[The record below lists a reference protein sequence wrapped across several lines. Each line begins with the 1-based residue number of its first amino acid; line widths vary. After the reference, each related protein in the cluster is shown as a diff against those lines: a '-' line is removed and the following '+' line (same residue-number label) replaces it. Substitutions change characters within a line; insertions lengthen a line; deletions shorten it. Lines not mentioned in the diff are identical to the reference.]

1 MDEHAGQP
9 GFPALSQ
16 ASSREP
22 PSPEALPE
30 IEGYKILEEL
40 PRGGQAVVYKAIDKA
55 TGKRVALKVLPV
67 ALVSSA
73 SARRHFEREVE
84 LARQL
89 SHPNIVAILDSGIT
103 RGQYYFAMDYIRGQ
117 TLDRYVAAQVLSLRD
132 TMRLFSMICNAVTGA
147 HQRGVIHRDL
157 KPSNILIDEHGQPH
171 VVDFGLAKAAWP
183 LGLDS
188 KETVVPTLTGEI
200 KGTVAYMAPEQAF
213 GPPDRVDV
221 RADVYALGVVLYQMA
236 LGRFPYDVSGTAL
249 EVLDTIRSS
258 DPLRPRKVR
267 PRFDSDVEA
276 ILLKALAKD
285 PAQRYQSA
293 AELQHDV
300 DCWLNGLPIVAKS
313 VSFLYLLRKLI
324 ARHKYA
330 ASVAGLLAVT
340 VLGFL
345 GFSFNLYRWWQ
356 RAESQ
361 AAEVRAQLGEQTR
374 MYSSLTQQAMFLH
387 VLDLWHAGRV
397 QEAKLA
403 CQGLVPGGKE
413 GAAADLLLEERSW
426 ADKVERVRGLPGP
439 NEFLLGFL
447 AGEHLLKA
455 GRAKEAEQAY
465 RGCLSVPVRDGEE
478 LLRMRVRVRLY
489 ELVQGSP

>member
-1 MDEHAGQP
+1 M
-9 GFPALSQ
+9 
-16 ASSREP
+16 
-22 PSPEALPE
+22 
-30 IEGYKILEEL
+30 
-40 PRGGQAVVYKAIDKA
+40 VYKAIDKA

-117 TLDRYVAAQVLSLRD
+117 TLDRYVAAQVLS
-132 TMRLFSMICNAVTGA
+132 
-147 HQRGVIHRDL
+147 
-157 KPSNILIDEHGQPH
+157 SNILIDEHGQPH

-361 AAEVRAQLGEQTR
+361 AAERQDRRRGPRTTGGADPDVLLPDATGDVPARAGSVACR
-374 MYSSLTQQAMFLH
+374 SGPRGQA
-387 VLDLWHAGRV
+387 R
-397 QEAKLA
+397 
-403 CQGLVPGGKE
+403 
-413 GAAADLLLEERSW
+413 
-426 ADKVERVRGLPGP
+426 LPGP
-439 NEFLLGFL
+439 CSWRQRG
-447 AGEHLLKA
+447 GGCGSVA
-455 GRAKEAEQAY
+455 GREVLG
-465 RGCLSVPVRDGEE
+465 R
-478 LLRMRVRVRLY
+478 
-489 ELVQGSP
+489 